1 MYVPLFIWGHMSVC
15 MYAHECSETWGGE
28 KVIWGGGLSSGGICL
43 GCFVLFKT
51 GSFFLGLGLADY
63 SELAYLLTLG
73 SL

>member
-1 MYVPLFIWGHMSVC
+1 MYVHLFIWGHMSVC
-15 MYAHECSETWGGE
+15 MYAHECSETWGDE
-28 KVIWGGGLSSGGICL
+28 KVIWVGLSSGGIYL

-63 SELAYLLTLG
+63 SKLAYLLTLV